1 MTRFLAFAEIL
12 KVLYVF
18 RETPFFTVDIF
29 EFVMFEFRFAI
40 YAIASNKSGIKKIAV
55 INH

>member
-1 MTRFLAFAEIL
+1 MTRFLAFAEIP